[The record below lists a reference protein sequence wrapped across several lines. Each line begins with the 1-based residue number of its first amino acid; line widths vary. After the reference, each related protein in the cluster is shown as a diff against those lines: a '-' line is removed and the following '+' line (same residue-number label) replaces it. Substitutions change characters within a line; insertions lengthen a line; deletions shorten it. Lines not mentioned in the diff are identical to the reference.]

1 MKNIVK
7 SVIAVTVN
15 VILCLTAIAQ
25 DKFTEGK
32 HTISDRVFETRF
44 SEINANNMIVTSQL
58 PQYRNGYG
66 LPKTT
71 TPLAVR
77 PGDMKVDTVVDREI
91 FYEVLKDKL
100 KKLRTNG
107 EKITIFYVFGQGGDI
122 VDIEGYFLPRHTVI
136 TPRELALI
144 DKRLRKE
151 VKASFTGPDYLN
163 WPVIFFGRDIR
174 F

>member
-1 MKNIVK
+1 MTANI
-7 SVIAVTVN
+7 
-15 VILCLTAIAQ
+15 ILCLTAMAQ

-32 HTISDRVFETRF
+32 QIVGDRTFETRF

-71 TPLAVR
+71 TTLAVR

-100 KKLRTNG
+100 KNLRTNG
-107 EKITIFYVFGQGGDI
+107 EKITIFYVFGQDGDI
-122 VDIEGYFLPRHTVI
+122 VDIEGYFLPRNTVI

-144 DKRLRKE
+144 DKRLREE
-151 VKASFTGPDYLN
+151 VKASFKGPDYLN
-163 WPVIFFGRDIR
+163 WPMIFFGRDIR
-174 F
+174 FD